1 MNLLQERHSQHIT
14 SIGDYDLIVPEYWDG
29 DVVLSF
35 FTPASEKLSDLSET
49 IQIALGDVGF
59 EPGSETRP
67 KPPSFYHTL
76 LSPVFSDFLGERN
89 DHLARGNS
97 AC

>member
-1 MNLLQERHSQHIT
+1 MSLLQERHSKYIT
-14 SIGDYDLIVPEYWDG
+14 SVGDYDLIVPECRDG

-59 EPGSETRP
+59 ESRSETLQ
-67 KPPSFYHTL
+67 KSPSFYHTL
-76 LSPVFSDFLGERN
+76 LSPVFSDFLGEGN
-89 DHLARGNS
+89 DHLARGSS
-97 AC
+97 AY